1 MWFLNKI
8 PRKIRPIFGSKLS
21 KSIGFRS
28 SNPSIWKMLI
38 IFVKLTKHKFVD
50 QVYRFLALTG
60 RLLFESLAWWESC
73 SPWNR
78 KRIQIVISFW
88 EIRRLSR
95 VFSFSKH
102 KYLVKIHWLC
112 IKKWEFRIDESC
124 LLYGF
129 GDASSWLRDDS
140 E

>member
-1 MWFLNKI
+1 MWLLNKI
-8 PRKIRPIFGSKLS
+8 PRKIRPIFSSELS

-38 IFVKLTKHKFVD
+38 IFVELTKHKFVD
-50 QVYRFLALTG
+50 QVYRFLALIG
-60 RLLFESLAWWESC
+60 GLLCESLTWRESC
-73 SPWNR
+73 GPWNR
-78 KRIQIVISFW
+78 KRIQIIISFW
-88 EIRRLSR
+88 EIYRLGR
-95 VFSFSKH
+95 VLSFSEY

-129 GDASSWLRDDS
+129 GDASDWLSDDS